1 MLIMNVYSRVL
12 NIGVGVQTPLAGQV
26 ISLASVLPGKLS
38 YKEMRL
44 CNDNDFFH
52 TSEYILI

>member
-1 MLIMNVYSRVL
+1 VL